1 MLMSCLA
8 LAIVAIQ
15 SDPMSGHDGLEV
27 QAQDSGI
34 GNRLIDL
41 MVDELLANYPV
52 LSELTQENSTGQIEY
67 LNSLDNAES
76 IQTLLA
82 LNVLENLV
90 ELRDPQMLTSLSNQR
105 SKGNSTET
113 Y

>member
-41 MVDELLANYPV
+41 MVDELLANYP
-52 LSELTQENSTGQIEY
+52 G
-67 LNSLDNAES
+67 
-76 IQTLLA
+76 
-82 LNVLENLV
+82 
-90 ELRDPQMLTSLSNQR
+90 
-105 SKGNSTET
+105 TERIDSGKLYWT
-113 Y
+113 NRIFEFIG